1 MQVAATS
8 DASAVLREHRVD
20 GDAGLPSSALPG
32 LRALRAAQRG
42 GAGTNELAAK
52 EEPPMWRRFA
62 DKLREPMTLLL
73 LASAAVS
80 VATGQT
86 DDAISIS
93 SPGVGALV
101 TGCRSRSRTHWAGAF
116 PNCRRNQ
123 ARKAS
128 ESS

>member
-1 MQVAATS
+1 MQSAATS
-8 DASAVLREHRVD
+8 DAAAVLRELRVD
-20 GDAGLPSSALPG
+20 ADAGLSSSALPG

-52 EEPPMWRRFA
+52 EEPPLWRRFA
-62 DKLREPMTLLL
+62 DKAREPMILLL

-93 SPGVGALV
+93 L
-101 TGCRSRSRTHWAGAF
+101 AGA
-116 PNCRRNQ
+116 PT
-123 ARKAS
+123 ARLRPACALPFFFFAPA
-128 ESS
+128 